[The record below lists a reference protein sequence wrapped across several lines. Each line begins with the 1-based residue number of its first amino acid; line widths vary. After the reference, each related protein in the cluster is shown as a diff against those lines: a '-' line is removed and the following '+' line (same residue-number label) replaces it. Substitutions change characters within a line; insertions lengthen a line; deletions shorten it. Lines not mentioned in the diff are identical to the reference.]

1 MVANLE
7 KVSNFKRPFASRGWL
22 GVNEKKQHSMNI
34 NTAFSILRSGAAAL
48 IAAASL
54 VAATASCSGPSQ
66 VDIDGITYSID
77 TDSTATALGP
87 AKGKPA
93 VADGRVAIRQKVNAS
108 KLTCTVTAI
117 AAEAFKGCSWLRSIT
132 IPSSVEHIGKA
143 AFDGCAALAE
153 IHCQVVA
160 PPEVE
165 PTVFNGVDASRCRL
179 LVPLSSSPSYQ
190 AAPVWA
196 QFAASEEGSIVL
208 P

>member
-1 MVANLE
+1 M
-7 KVSNFKRPFASRGWL
+7 
-22 GVNEKKQHSMNI
+22 
-34 NTAFSILRSGAAAL
+34 LRSGAAAL
-48 IAAASL
+48 IAAAAL
-54 VAATASCSGPSQ
+54 VAATASCSGPTR

-77 TDSTATALGP
+77 TDSTATVLGP
-87 AKGKPA
+87 VSGRSAA
-93 VADGRVAIRQKVNAS
+93 ADGRVAIRQKVSAR

-117 AAEAFKGCSWLRSIT
+117 ATEAFKDCSWLKSIT

-179 LVPLSSSPSYQ
+179 FVPLSSSPSYQ
-190 AAPVWA
+190 VAPVWA